1 MKPDKDGSYDNP
13 YVVRRARDLDRMV
26 KNGSVLVEER
36 FGGYFYRPREILMA
50 AADEELL
57 GRRLREEGARPD
69 RKRNRELERRRLGTR
84 VWLLPRRKSLPEA
97 VERLRRTDGDRQPRV
112 GPNHVFGAEVMWGW
126 GGGGAP
132 VAAAPVTLPTA
143 PVTSDGAAVGVVDTG
158 MAEDTPQL
166 HPGLLEHLTDP
177 TGDTDVLDDDADG
190 LLDSGAG
197 HGTFVLG
204 VIHQLDPG
212 LTLDVEPG
220 LGSHGFGDDLS
231 VATAV
236 TELNTG
242 VINLSFGGYTHD
254 DMEPVGLRSALDVAG
269 PNVVFVAAA
278 GNHSRTEPCWPAAFS
293 DVVAVGALDTR
304 TDPAAAAA
312 FTNHGDWV
320 DVCAPGVDIHSTYVE
335 GVWPDGGI
343 EFTGHALWSGTS
355 FAAPQ
360 VAAAIARLAIDTG
373 ITPREAKDQLLAGL
387 DPFPGALK
395 LGVRYVP
402 PKDLV
407 FRP

>member
-1 MKPDKDGSYDNP
+1 MKPDKGGSYDNP
-13 YVVRRARDLDRMV
+13 YAARRARELARMV
-26 KNGSVLVEER
+26 KNGEVLVEEGY
-36 FGGYFYRPREILMA
+36 GGYFYRPREILMA
-50 AADEELL
+50 LADEQLL
-57 GRRLREEGARPD
+57 APRLREEGARPH
-69 RKRNRELERRRLGTR
+69 RKRNRELERRRLGAR

-97 VERLRRTDGDRQPRV
+97 VERLRRPEGDRQPRV
-112 GPNHVFGAEVMWGW
+112 GPNHVFGAEVLWGW

-132 VAAAPVTLPTA
+132 VAVAPLALPASPVTA
-143 PVTSDGAAVGVVDTG
+143 EKAAVGVVDTG

-166 HPGLLEHLTDP
+166 HPGLFDHLTDP
-177 TGDTDVLDDDADG
+177 TGDTDVLDDDGDG

-204 VIHQLDPG
+204 VIYQLDPD

-231 VATAV
+231 VATAIS
-236 TELNTG
+236 ELATG

-254 DMEPVGLRSALDVAG
+254 NMEPVGLRSALDVASR
-269 PNVVFVAAA
+269 NTVFVAAA
-278 GNHSRTEPCWPAAFS
+278 GNHGRSEPCWPAAFS
-293 DVVAVGALDTR
+293 DVVAVAALDTR
-304 TDPAAAAA
+304 TDGAVPAS
-312 FTNHGDWV
+312 FTNHGEWV

-335 GVWPDGGI
+335 GTWPDDGI
-343 EFTGHALWSGTS
+343 EFSGWARWSGTS

-360 VAAAIARLAIDTG
+360 VAAAIARLALDKG
-373 ITPREAKDQLLAGL
+373 ITPHEAKDQLLAGL
-387 DPFPGALK
+387 DPFPDALK
-395 LGVRYVP
+395 LGLRYIP